1 MTAFHFYTAL
11 AVAKQS
17 AWLSAKRKNAGDPH
31 PLHRTHCCSDFF
43 IFKGEHFIDERK
55 AKE

>member
-17 AWLSAKRKNAGDPH
+17 AWLSAKRMKAGDPQ
-31 PLHRTHCCSDFF
+31 PLQNFTPQ
-43 IFKGEHFIDERK
+43 KGESFENT
-55 AKE
+55 

>member
-1 MTAFHFYTAL
+1 MSDVRKFTAL
-11 AVAKQS
+11 AVAS
-17 AWLSAKRKNAGDPH
+17 RAHGYTPKRTKAGDPQ